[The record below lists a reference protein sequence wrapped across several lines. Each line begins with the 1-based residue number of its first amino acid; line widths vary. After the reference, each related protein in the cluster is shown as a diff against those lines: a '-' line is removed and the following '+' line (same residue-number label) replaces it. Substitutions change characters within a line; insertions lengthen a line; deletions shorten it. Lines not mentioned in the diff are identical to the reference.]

1 MMQVF
6 RMAEER
12 SIVEKPLRRRDKKAK
27 IERIVEATRKLIE
40 QNGYMATNTNRI
52 AEAAGVSVGLV
63 YKYFPNGK
71 GDIAYEISLRYH
83 SAIVDA
89 IPITNVAEITEHGFK
104 DRLVQILLN
113 WIEQHRKNIQFIRAM
128 DLALLMNPVLF
139 KGYADIVRKAA
150 EKGQL
155 LLWPKE
161 TSGIKTSELKQLTLA
176 LFHTIEG
183 VIHRHLTSI
192 KVCETDTQLV
202 QFLADVVLGVM
213 SSRVS
218 DLRSPHK

>member
-1 MMQVF
+1 MVGKQSS
-6 RMAEER
+6 AG
-12 SIVEKPLRRRDKKAK
+12 KPPRRRDKKAK
-27 IERIVEATRKLIE
+27 IDRIVEATRKLIE
-40 QNGYMATNTNRI
+40 ENGYMGTNTNRI
-52 AEAAGVSVGLV
+52 AEIAGVSMGLV

-71 GDIAYEISLRYH
+71 CDIAYEISLRYH

-128 DLALLMNPVLF
+128 DLAMLMNPFLF
-139 KGYADIVRKAA
+139 NGYASIVRKAA

-161 TSGIKTSELKQLTLA
+161 TSGIRTKELKKLTLA
-176 LFHTIEG
+176 LFHTLES
-183 VIHRHLTSI
+183 VVHRHITSI
-192 KVCETDTQLV
+192 EVCETDKQLAE
-202 QFLADVVLGVM
+202 FLTDVVLGVV
-213 SSRVS
+213 SSRLAGLQS
-218 DLRSPHK
+218 IRK